1 MKTQLVAT
9 VGGGFILTV
18 LQMLTGIVLGP
29 LDVEMPPGTLP
40 WMLLANLLLAG
51 VLAWYARRAVWTGWR
66 LAAALF
72 AVSYGIGH
80 ASAFIEL
87 YFFPVV
93 LPRPG
98 LLQGIFVSSLVPAV
112 LLSPVMVLLTGRW
125 SRAGAASARAPER
138 SATEWMARFSACCIA
153 YVLLYFAAG
162 TIIFPY
168 VQAFYAQLTLPAV
181 STLIMLQLFVRGP
194 LFVAIGFLIVRM
206 APATRMEH
214 ALAVG
219 IAMSVLGGVVPLL
232 VPNPF
237 LPDYVR
243 WVHLAEV
250 VCSNLVFGFIVG
262 WLLSG
267 SGRAEPWAPVR
278 REGRSAA
285 GTSQAV

>member
-18 LQMLTGIVLGP
+18 LQMLTGMVLGP

-51 VLAWYARRAVWTGWR
+51 VLAWYARRSAWTGWR

-72 AVSYGIGH
+72 AISYGIGH
-80 ASAFIEL
+80 ASALIEL
-87 YFFPVV
+87 YFFPV

-98 LLQGIFVSSLVPAV
+98 LLQGILVSSLVPAV
-112 LLSPVMVLLTGRW
+112 LISPVMVWLAGRW
-125 SRAGAASARAPER
+125 SRAGAAPAMAPER
-138 SATEWMARFSACCIA
+138 SATEWMARFAACCVA

-162 TIIFPY
+162 MIIFPY

-181 STLIMLQLFVRGP
+181 STVIMLQLFVRGP

-237 LPDYVR
+237 FPDYVR
-243 WVHLAEV
+243 WAHLAEV
-250 VCSNLVFGFIVG
+250 VSSNLVFGCTVG

-267 SGRAEPWAPVR
+267 PGRAEPWAPVR
-278 REGRSAA
+278 REERSAA